1 MTGHHFVILIIL
13 SVILSGSEESV
24 FSPIIIF
31 HILTCAHA
39 TLILRHGRHLP
50 CALLH
55 GGTAEHEHVALIS
68 YWFTTR
74 YKKPLFVV
82 RILE

>member
-1 MTGHHFVILIIL
+1 MRPLSCALRGIL
-13 SVILSGSEESV
+13 SAHVSASQPTSAQA
-24 FSPIIIF
+24 IINIRF
-31 HILTCAHA
+31 
-39 TLILRHGRHLP
+39 GKYLP

-55 GGTAEHEHVALIS
+55 GGTEEHEHVALIS